1 MISLW
6 AYRIYNGGIH
16 VMDMH
21 VRTTGVIETL
31 LARQY
36 LWKHIYS
43 SPDKYNILVTKLSEV
58 LSASEVLPDANDM
71 YIETC
76 AEEYG
81 ILVTWSMDLVGA
93 YVSDILH
100 RIGIAFNLFLH
111 TLYTENM
118 IPENIYNYSM
128 NNSGQ
133 LCMITFLSNQSVRI
147 GL

>member
-1 MISLW
+1 
-6 AYRIYNGGIH
+6 
-16 VMDMH
+16 MDMH
-21 VRTTGVIETL
+21 VRTTGVKETL

-43 SPDKYNILVTKLSEV
+43 SPDKYGILVTKLSEV
-58 LSASEVLPDANDM
+58 LSASEVLPNINDM
-71 YIETC
+71 NIEVCT
-76 AEEYG
+76 EEYS
-81 ILVTWSMDLVGA
+81 ILVTWSVELVGA

-100 RIGIAFNLFLH
+100 RIGIAFKLFLH

-118 IPENIYNYSM
+118 VPEDIYNYSM
-128 NNSGQ
+128 HNSGQ

>member
-1 MISLW
+1 
-6 AYRIYNGGIH
+6 
-16 VMDMH
+16 MDMH
-21 VRTTGVIETL
+21 VRTTGVKETL

-58 LSASEVLPDANDM
+58 LSASEVLPDTNDM
-71 YIETC
+71 QIEVCT
-76 AEEYG
+76 EEYS
-81 ILVTWSMDLVGA
+81 ILVTWSMELVGA

-118 IPENIYNYSM
+118 IPEDIYNYSM
-128 NNSGQ
+128 HNSGQ